1 MHISHQ
7 VAAGVTQVR
16 ANLATPASVKTDG
29 SMEAFA
35 LQWFEQ
41 MRMGQIDRT
50 QLAAHYDAHLTED
63 AVQGMSRFLKAYDYG
78 AAPLGAQIVRTHSTE
93 EQTFHVV
100 KLVFP
105 RGDAASLLFGFDQ
118 AGKVTGVSLLGM
130 AGD

>member
-1 MHISHQ
+1 MQITHQ
-7 VAAGVTQVR
+7 VASGVARVR
-16 ANLATPASVKTDG
+16 ANLAGPASAKTDG
-29 SMEAFA
+29 SVEVFA
-35 LQWFEQ
+35 LRWFEQ
-41 MRMGQIDRT
+41 MRVGQIDRT

-78 AAPLGAQIVRTHSTE
+78 ASPLGAEIARTHSTE

-105 RGDAASLLFGFDQ
+105 RGDAASLLFGFDR